1 MFNSGGTL
9 SKLLL
14 KKLEYYDGKK
24 LVVSIDGSIFKGKLI
39 DFDEDMLCLGDVTD
53 IGGSTGKELIVSLSN
68 VVWIILAEDNK

>member
-1 MFNSGGTL
+1 M

-14 KKLEYYDGKK
+14 KKLEYYHGKK

-39 DFDEDMLCLGDVTD
+39 DFDEDVLCLSDVTD
-53 IGGSTGKELIVSLSN
+53 IGGSTGKELVVSLSN